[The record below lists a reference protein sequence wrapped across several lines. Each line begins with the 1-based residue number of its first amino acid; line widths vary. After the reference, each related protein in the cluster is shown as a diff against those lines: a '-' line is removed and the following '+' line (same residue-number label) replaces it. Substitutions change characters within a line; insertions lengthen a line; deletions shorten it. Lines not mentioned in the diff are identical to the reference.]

1 MRRVSRKKR
10 KKVSRKKTQK
20 SRRKVSR
27 KRISK
32 RRNSRRKVSKR
43 RSRRRV
49 RMKGGGR
56 CRTGQT
62 EKECRDESA
71 ETARKVFD
79 QTMERAASARRR
91 AAARGS

>member
-49 RMKGGGR
+49 RMKGGSR

-79 QTMERAASARRR
+79 QTMERDASARRR